1 MAHYYCDS
9 SAVVKRYVIEVGTGW
24 MNRLCAVSAGHT
36 IYTVRISG
44 AEVVAAL
51 FLRSRMGTLAAPD
64 AYAAAQQFRADFQNR
79 YQILE
84 VTQTLVDMAMALA
97 EKHNLRGYDAVQ
109 LAAALSINQ
118 VRASLSLSPVTFV
131 CADNRLNTAAATE
144 NLQFEN
150 PNMHP

>member
-1 MAHYYCDS
+1 MS
-9 SAVVKRYVIEVGTGW
+9 S
-24 MNRLCAVSAGHT
+24 LCAASAGHT

-44 AEVVAAL
+44 VEVVAAL
-51 FLRSRMGTLAAPD
+51 FLRSRTGSLTGPD
-64 AYAAAQQFRADFQNR
+64 AHAAADQFRADFRNR

-84 VTQTLVDMAMALA
+84 VTPALVDAAMALA

-150 PNMHP
+150 PNLHP